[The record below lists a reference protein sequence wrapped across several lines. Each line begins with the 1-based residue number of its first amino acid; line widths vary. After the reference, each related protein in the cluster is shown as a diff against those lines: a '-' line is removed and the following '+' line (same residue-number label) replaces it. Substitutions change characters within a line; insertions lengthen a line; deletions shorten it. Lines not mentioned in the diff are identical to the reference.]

1 MHIFR
6 PHMQVAAKVMDLQLE
21 RQNLVMGNLANIT
34 TPRYRPRSIEF
45 EKELQQALNQDMRG
59 RMTKTEKNHMPA
71 TFDPQGYDAN
81 AEQEFQ
87 PRYIYG
93 EDRVDLDKEMA
104 VMSKNSMQYNALT
117 TIMQKHFMGVNKVI
131 SEGGK

>member
-1 MHIFR
+1 MKLMR

-21 RQNLVMGNLANIT
+21 RQNLVMGNLSNIT

-45 EKELQQALNQDMRG
+45 EKELQQALNLDMRG
-59 RMTKTEKNHMPA
+59 RMTKTEQGHMPA
-71 TFDPQGYDAN
+71 QFDPEGYDGKVM
-81 AEQEFQ
+81 QDFQ

-93 EDRVDLDKEMA
+93 EDRVDLDREMA

-117 TIMQKHFMGVNKVI
+117 TVMQRHFTGVSKII

>member
-1 MHIFR
+1 MNLMR
-6 PHMQVAAKVMDLQLE
+6 PHMQVVAKVMDLQLE
-21 RQNLVMGNLANIT
+21 RQNLVMGNLSNIT

-59 RMTKTEKNHMPA
+59 RMTKTEQGHMPSQ
-71 TFDPQGYDAN
+71 FDAETYKGE

-117 TIMQKHFMGVNKVI
+117 TIMQKNFMGLNKII
-131 SEGGK
+131 SEGGR